1 MIQNPIWSLFRV
13 VRRNLLFLTA
23 PFFTD
28 YYMRSY
34 TKYLQRCGLDIAD
47 YDEHGYIHPSVWF
60 DSSKRYS
67 LIKIGRAVTLSRDVI
82 LLTHDYSIRN
92 AINAFE
98 MNAENVKYKYLKS
111 ITIGDNCF
119 IGARAILLPGTEVG
133 DDVIIGAGSV
143 VKGNIPSKTV
153 WGGSPARQLSTLE
166 EYYVRH
172 KKGRIIQL
180 SSKAS

>member
-1 MIQNPIWSLFRV
+1 MIQNPIWSLLRV
-13 VRRNLLFLTA
+13 AHRNLLFLIA
-23 PFFTD
+23 PFHTD

-34 TKYLQRCGLDIAD
+34 TKYLKRCGLDIAD

-60 DSSKRYS
+60 DSSERYS

-98 MNAENVKYKYLKS
+98 ENAGNVKYKFLKP
-111 ITIGDNCF
+111 IAIGDNCF
-119 IGARAILLPGTEVG
+119 IGARTVLLPGTEIG

-143 VKGNIPSKTV
+143 VKGKIPQRTV
-153 WGGSPARQLSTLE
+153 WGGHPL
-166 EYYVRH
+166 
-172 KKGRIIQL
+172 
-180 SSKAS
+180 AS

>member
-13 VRRNLLFLTA
+13 VRRNLLFLVA
-23 PFFTD
+23 PFCTD
-28 YYMRSY
+28 FYMRSY
-34 TKYLQRCGLDIAD
+34 TKLLQGCGLDIAD
-47 YDEHGYIHPSVWF
+47 YEKRGYIHPSVWF
-60 DSSKRYS
+60 DSSERYS

-98 MNAENVKYKYLKS
+98 ENAENVKYKHLKH

-119 IGARAILLPGTEVG
+119 IGARAVLLPGTEVG

-143 VKGNIPSKTV
+143 VKGKIPQKTV
-153 WGGSPARQLSTLE
+153 WGGSPARQLGTLE

-172 KKGRIIQL
+172 KEKQDYINE
-180 SSKAS
+180 

>member
-1 MIQNPIWSLFRV
+1 MIQNPIWSLLRV
-13 VRRNLLFLTA
+13 AHRNLLFLIA
-23 PFFTD
+23 PFHTD

-34 TKYLQRCGLDIAD
+34 TKYLKRCGLDIAD

-60 DSSKRYS
+60 DSSERYS

-98 MNAENVKYKYLKS
+98 ENAGNVKYKFLKP
-111 ITIGDNCF
+111 IAIGDNCF
-119 IGARAILLPGTEVG
+119 IGARTVLLPGTEIG

-143 VKGNIPSKTV
+143 VKGKIPQRTV
-153 WGGSPARQLSTLE
+153 WGGAPACQLSTLE
-166 EYYVRH
+166 EYYSRH
-172 KKGRIIQL
+172 KDKQDYT
-180 SSKAS
+180 SE

>member
-1 MIQNPIWSLFRV
+1 MMQNPVWSLFRV
-13 VRRNLLFLTA
+13 VCRNLLFLIS
-23 PFFTD
+23 PFCTD
-28 YYMRSY
+28 FYMRSY
-34 TKYLQRCGLDIAD
+34 TKLLQGCGLDIAD
-47 YDEHGYIHPSVWF
+47 YEERGYIHPSVWF
-60 DSSKRYS
+60 DSSERYS

-98 MNAENVKYKYLKS
+98 ENAENVKYKHLKH

-119 IGARAILLPGTEVG
+119 IGARAVLLPGTEIG

-143 VKGNIPSKTV
+143 VKGKIPQKTV

-166 EYYVRH
+166 EHYARH
-172 KKGRIIQL
+172 KEKQDYIYE
-180 SSKAS
+180 